1 MENKTGIR
9 KALDAKKMM
18 DEVKELQKVMM
29 KARVYNAYKR

>member
-1 MENKTGIR
+1 MENKTGIQ

-18 DEVKELQKVMM
+18 DEVKELQKAMM